1 MDKKGTNV
9 SNRGL
14 APFITGA
21 LVGGV
26 AGAVIGTIL
35 SQHTMH
41 LLSTFLGV
49 VDRRLTETERERIRF
64 ELLLQ

>member
-1 MDKKGTNV
+1 M

-14 APFITGA
+14 APFLAGA

-26 AGAVIGTIL
+26 AGAVIGTVL
-35 SQHTMH
+35 SQHMMH
-41 LLSTFLGV
+41 LLSTFVGV
-49 VDRRLTETERERIRF
+49 VDRRLTETERDKIRF

>member
-1 MDKKGTNV
+1 MDTKGTNV
-9 SNRGL
+9 SNRGPAL
-14 APFITGA
+14 FITGA
-21 LVGGV
+21 LVGGI

-41 LLSTFLGV
+41 LLSTFVGV